1 MIAAA
6 RPAPHVLLVSHEASR
21 SGAPKVAVEVAAAL
35 RDAGS
40 EVTTVLRW
48 DGPLRAEFEAASTR
62 LIMEPWRHPRAALR
76 NRSQDSRGATR
87 LEELAAHRVLRKYRP
102 DVVWANTVKAAAYV
116 RPALALGIPVVL
128 HVHELEPLA
137 SSTLARYRLTAD
149 YPETTLVGCSIA
161 TAENLA
167 RVANRPLGNVV
178 VIPTAVDVEA
188 IRHEAGAALSL
199 ERTGTPF
206 VVVACARADHRKG
219 TDVWVRAA
227 AHLREIAPDLDVR
240 FRWIGS
246 PADEYRDLARSLG
259 VDDMVEF
266 TGEVARVA
274 PLLADADV
282 FTIPSRVDPSP
293 LVVPEAMALGLPVI
307 GAIAGGIPAQ
317 IGDAGVLVP
326 ADDPAALGDAV
337 VELLRDP
344 TRRAA
349 LGRASLDRVRA
360 TLDIAPF
367 RGAVVATVE
376 RAVGVSADASGMLT
390 YPAAVDPTDALHTVL
405 LQAFERGDLAAAR
418 AGATTLPY
426 RVDTITHAG
435 VTLSVTDAHLDDVW
449 STGFRGR
456 ARRAAERT
464 TAPFLQTLLARRAIA
479 GSDTT
484 MAMFESQGNALA
496 MLRALHIPPF
506 RRPGYVIIS
515 CWLVRDLQRIGR
527 ARKLLYRFAYRSV
540 DRLVYFS
547 ENQADVIARELRVP
561 RDRLRNVHFGVD
573 DELFAPSGRP
583 DEGFVL
589 AVGRDA
595 GRDWRTFLDAVR
607 GLDTPVKLACRDG
620 ALAGL
625 DVPDKVEVLGYV
637 SRADYRDLLDRAR
650 VVVVASEPRDYPTGQ
665 SVTLEAMATARCCV
679 VTDTV
684 AMSEYVRDGE
694 TALLVPPHDAP
705 ALRAS
710 IARALEDRALRD
722 RIGAAA
728 RADVEQKFTA
738 RAMWARIAEIAG
750 EAATARR
757 R

>member
-1 MIAAA
+1 MTRSAPRIEN
-6 RPAPHVLLVSHEASR
+6 RLLPGTCPPASSR
-21 SGAPKVAVEVAAAL
+21 SV
-35 RDAGS
+35 
-40 EVTTVLRW
+40 
-48 DGPLRAEFEAASTR
+48 
-62 LIMEPWRHPRAALR
+62 
-76 NRSQDSRGATR
+76 
-87 LEELAAHRVLRKYRP
+87 
-102 DVVWANTVKAAAYV
+102 
-116 RPALALGIPVVL
+116 
-128 HVHELEPLA
+128 
-137 SSTLARYRLTAD
+137 
-149 YPETTLVGCSIA
+149 
-161 TAENLA
+161 
-167 RVANRPLGNVV
+167 
-178 VIPTAVDVEA
+178 
-188 IRHEAGAALSL
+188 
-199 ERTGTPF
+199 
-206 VVVACARADHRKG
+206 
-219 TDVWVRAA
+219 
-227 AHLREIAPDLDVR
+227 
-240 FRWIGS
+240 
-246 PADEYRDLARSLG
+246 
-259 VDDMVEF
+259 
-266 TGEVARVA
+266 
-274 PLLADADV
+274 
-282 FTIPSRVDPSP
+282 
-293 LVVPEAMALGLPVI
+293 
-307 GAIAGGIPAQ
+307 
-317 IGDAGVLVP
+317 
-326 ADDPAALGDAV
+326 
-337 VELLRDP
+337 
-344 TRRAA
+344 
-349 LGRASLDRVRA
+349 
-360 TLDIAPF
+360 
-367 RGAVVATVE
+367 
-376 RAVGVSADASGMLT
+376 
-390 YPAAVDPTDALHTVL
+390 
-405 LQAFERGDLAAAR
+405 
-418 AGATTLPY
+418 
-426 RVDTITHAG
+426 
-435 VTLSVTDAHLDDVW
+435 
-449 STGFRGR
+449 
-456 ARRAAERT
+456 
-464 TAPFLQTLLARRAIA
+464 
-479 GSDTT
+479 
-484 MAMFESQGNALA
+484 
-496 MLRALHIPPF
+496 RALHIPPF

-750 EAATARR
+750 EAPAARR